1 MFYFELFQKQT
12 HNPFAGYAK
21 GKRRNVLFTFQKQ
34 MPVKKTK
41 YKPPDKETMS
51 CLSFWLSKPKQ

>member
-1 MFYFELFQKQT
+1 
-12 HNPFAGYAK
+12 
-21 GKRRNVLFTFQKQ
+21 
-34 MPVKKTK
+34 MPGKKTK